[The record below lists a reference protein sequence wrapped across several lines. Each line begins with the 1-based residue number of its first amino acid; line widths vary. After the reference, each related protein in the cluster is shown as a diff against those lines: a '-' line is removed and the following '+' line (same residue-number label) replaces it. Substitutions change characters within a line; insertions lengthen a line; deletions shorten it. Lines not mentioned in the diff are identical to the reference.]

1 MAVKSK
7 TESVPPASE
16 DAGGTP
22 PTLAINGASKHYGG
36 VFALD
41 SVDFHVQPGEIVALL
56 GENGAGKSTLVGI
69 AAGRVVPDAGNVWV
83 CGRDVT
89 GATPAEVSAA
99 GVRLVPQ
106 ELLSCL
112 DMSVID
118 NVLLGQHPTRWG
130 AFIDKA
136 AAQIEAKKRLEL
148 LGVGDIDLRAPV
160 GSLPVVDQAFV
171 QIARGLGDGARVF
184 LLDEPTAPMDDGEV
198 TRFLKVLKT
207 AAAAGASIVYISHRL
222 DEVFRLADR
231 IVVLRDGHL
240 AGEFATA
247 NTNVRQVVAAMVGGR
262 SLIQGDHVTKA
273 PSTHIALDVRGIQGH
288 LVGDFSLRLTEG
300 ELCCIYGISGSGRE
314 QIGGLISGA
323 VGRKSG
329 QVVLKGREIP
339 SGGIATAIRMGLG
352 YVPAERRSQGLMIE
366 ASVAANLTLSILQ
379 KMSKWGFLSPSAP
392 SHRALHWIKNLR
404 IKARSP
410 EAPVGSLSGGSQ
422 QKVLL
427 ARWLAADSDVLVL
440 EEPTRGV
447 DIATKSEIYE
457 LMRSLA
463 SRRKSVLV
471 VTSDIE
477 EAALIGERVIVLQG
491 GNIVAEL
498 TKPTQEE
505 IALAAHVK
513 KGSGVRNG
521 AHLEK

>member
-1 MAVKSK
+1 
-7 TESVPPASE
+7 
-16 DAGGTP
+16 
-22 PTLAINGASKHYGG
+22 
-36 VFALD
+36 
-41 SVDFHVQPGEIVALL
+41 
-56 GENGAGKSTLVGI
+56 
-69 AAGRVVPDAGNVWV
+69 
-83 CGRDVT
+83 
-89 GATPAEVSAA
+89 
-99 GVRLVPQ
+99 
-106 ELLSCL
+106 
-112 DMSVID
+112 MSVLD

-136 AAQIEAKKRLEL
+136 AARIEAKRRLEL
-148 LGVGDIDLRAPV
+148 LGVGDIDMRATV
-160 GSLPVVDQAFV
+160 GSLPIVDQAFV

-184 LLDEPTAPMDDGEV
+184 LLDEPTAPMDDAEV

-222 DEVFRLADR
+222 DEVFKLADR

-240 AGEFATA
+240 AGAFVTTETS
-247 NTNVRQVVAAMVGGR
+247 VQQVVSAMVGGR
-262 SLIQGDHVTKA
+262 SLIQEDRVTKA
-273 PSTHIALDVRGIQGH
+273 SSTQIALDVQGIQGD
-288 LVGDFSLRLTEG
+288 LIGDFSLRLPEG

-314 QIGGLISGA
+314 EIGGLISGA
-323 VGRKSG
+323 ARRKRG
-329 QVVLKGREIP
+329 QVILKGREIP
-339 SGGIATAIRMGLG
+339 SGGIARAIRLGLG

-366 ASVAANLTLSILQ
+366 ASVAANLTLAILG
-379 KMSKWGFLSPSAP
+379 KISKWGFLSPSAP
-392 SHRALHWIKNLR
+392 SRRALHWIKSLS

-457 LMRSLA
+457 LLRSLA
-463 SRRKSVLV
+463 SRQKTVLV

-477 EAALIGERVIVLQG
+477 EAALIGQRVVVVQYG
-491 GNIVAEL
+491 SIVAEL
-498 TKPTQEE
+498 SKPTQEE

-513 KGSGVRNG
+513 KGS
-521 AHLEK
+521 